1 LCMAFLER
9 YLDGGRPVRDPMFR
23 ISE

>member
-1 LCMAFLER
+1 MAFLER